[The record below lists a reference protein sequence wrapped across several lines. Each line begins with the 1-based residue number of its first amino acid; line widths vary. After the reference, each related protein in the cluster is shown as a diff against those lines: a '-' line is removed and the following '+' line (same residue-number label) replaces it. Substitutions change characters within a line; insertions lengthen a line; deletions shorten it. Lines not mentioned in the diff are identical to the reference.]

1 MKDLFIQKRKSL
13 TMPINSILQHKKR
26 KYQITQKRKQ
36 LGQHIYSV
44 FSVFSRNSLGGITI
58 VINLGLV
65 MLILTPDIG
74 QGFYN

>member
-13 TMPINSILQHKKR
+13 TMPINSILQHKKG

-44 FSVFSRNSLGGITI
+44 SSRNSFGITI

>member
-13 TMPINSILQHKKR
+13 TMPINCILQHKKG

-44 FSVFSRNSLGGITI
+44 FSVFSRNSFGITI